1 MGTVHRFGDNIDTD
15 AIIPA
20 RYLVTTDPAELA
32 EHCMEGS
39 EDLDFVRKV
48 KPGDF
53 IVAGSNFGCGSS
65 REQAP
70 VAIKGSGVACV
81 IAKSY
86 SRIFLRNSINI
97 GLAVLECPE
106 ASEALKAGE
115 GIKVDP
121 ESGTIT
127 ADGGRIFK
135 ARPLPAF
142 MMEIVKAGGLM
153 AYVTA
158 RLKRKA

>member
-1 MGTVHRFGDNIDTD
+1 MGIVYRFGDNIDTD

-20 RYLVTTDPAELA
+20 RYLVTTDQAELA
-32 EHCMEGS
+32 RHCMEGS
-39 EDLDFVRKV
+39 EDPDFVRKV
-48 KPGDF
+48 KPGDI
-53 IVAGSNFGCGSS
+53 IVAGANFGCGSS
-65 REQAP
+65 REHAP
-70 VAIKGSGVACV
+70 IAIAGAGVVCV

-86 SRIFLRNSINI
+86 ARIFLRNSINI

-106 ASEALKAGE
+106 ASEALKEGE
-115 GIKVDP
+115 SITVDP

-127 ADGGRIFK
+127 AAGGRIFR
-135 ARPLPAF
+135 ARPLPKF

-153 AYVTA
+153 AYAEA